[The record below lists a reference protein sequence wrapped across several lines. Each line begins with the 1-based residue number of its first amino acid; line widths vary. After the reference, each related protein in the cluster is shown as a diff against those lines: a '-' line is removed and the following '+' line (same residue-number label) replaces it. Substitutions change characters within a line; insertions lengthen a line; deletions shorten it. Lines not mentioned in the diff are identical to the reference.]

1 MEDRGLRMSCL
12 LIFLANGSAECWSL
26 HIFPGIV
33 VDVGNPSA
41 SIPSGCHLVLFFDL
55 SRTSKYQKAPSC
67 EFGSDSAGSADPL
80 GIWEGFGAG
89 VP

>member
-1 MEDRGLRMSCL
+1 MLEPIPLSEPDLQGLRRVGIVHGGLRMSCL

-41 SIPSGCHLVLFFDL
+41 SIPSGL
-55 SRTSKYQKAPSC
+55 SPCA
-67 EFGSDSAGSADPL
+67 FL
-80 GIWEGFGAG
+80 
-89 VP
+89 